1 MRGPTRV
8 IVGPEEEPPERA
20 SSLSPGPRPVL
31 SHSGWEKFRIR
42 SGEFF
47 KGGRGGG
54 SPRAPRLPP
63 DFQRHRGPTIVR
75 VDPRKRRLS
84 GLPRPVPGP
93 AAGSPYIRS
102 GKSPRFL
109 RAGFSKEGR
118 GEGALG
124 LPGSPL
130 TSRAPRAGPRR
141 RGDRPRSACPP
152 ISQLARPL
160 GRFWSFLTGERG
172 EGGESPGSQAPGV
185 SVRTPWPPTA
195 PLPRTQSP
203 QYHTLGMAPVR
214 SYRPR
219 VFHRRGGGR
228 EP

>member
-84 GLPRPVPGP
+84 GLPRLLPGP

-118 GEGALG
+118 GEGAPG

-141 RGDRPRSACPP
+141 RRGRPRRLSPGLEVRSSIP
-152 ISQLARPL
+152 SFWRRS
-160 GRFWSFLTGERG
+160 GRTAPVFFIGG
-172 EGGESPGSQAPGV
+172 EGGGSPGAPRLPPDFQGAEG
-185 SVRTPWPPTA
+185 RATPPWWPT
-195 PLPRTQSP
+195 
-203 QYHTLGMAPVR
+203 
-214 SYRPR
+214 
-219 VFHRRGGGR
+219 
-228 EP
+228 